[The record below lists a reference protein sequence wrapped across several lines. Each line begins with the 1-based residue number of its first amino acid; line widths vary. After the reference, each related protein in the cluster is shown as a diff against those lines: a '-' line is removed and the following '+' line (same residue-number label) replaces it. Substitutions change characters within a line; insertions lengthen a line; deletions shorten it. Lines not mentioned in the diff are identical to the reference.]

1 MKGILDEIKQQ
12 PPHIREIFMWVC
24 VVITFSVIGFAWFRT
39 TARQFAA
46 LVNPENVQTRALAEK
61 NENQT
66 ESPFATLF
74 ISLKDLGANIF
85 ELFDFK
91 GEARNFEIQK
101 TQRIEAGETIQ
112 PQKLPL
118 SEDR

>member
-1 MKGILDEIKQQ
+1 
-12 PPHIREIFMWVC
+12 MWLC
-24 VVITFSVIGFAWFRT
+24 VVITFSVIGFAWFRS

-46 LVNPENVQTRALAEK
+46 LVNPENAQTRALAEK
-61 NENQT
+61 GKPQT

-85 ELFDFK
+85 DLFNLKEGSRD
-91 GEARNFEIQK
+91 FEIEK
-101 TQRIEAGETIQ
+101 NQRIETGEPVQ

-118 SEDR
+118 SDDK